1 MKLNNRLYDRRR
13 FLQMISLASL
23 AAPAAALGAC
33 AGAGATRPP
42 RFRQG
47 GGNRGGEKSG
57 GRGGPGGAGSR

>member
-1 MKLNNRLYDRRR
+1 MKLNNRVYDRRR
-13 FLQMISLASL
+13 LLQMITLASL
-23 AAPAAALGAC
+23 AVPAAALGAC
-33 AGAGATRPP
+33 AGGATHPP

>member
-1 MKLNNRLYDRRR
+1 MKLNNRVYDRRR
-13 FLQMISLASL
+13 LLQMITLASL
-23 AAPAAALGAC
+23 AVPAALGAC
-33 AGAGATRPP
+33 AGGATHPP